1 VGPKG
6 QQGFCLCK
14 GLGIRRDKLFAL
26 KGRDTGSRKRKDGGL
41 IIPGLRDDNVV
52 DWLVAL
58 AEAGEADFHN
68 HAFSLLCFEY
78 DVARIGEREN

>member
-1 VGPKG
+1 MGPKG
-6 QQGFCLCK
+6 QQGFCWCK
-14 GLGIRRDKLFAL
+14 GLGIHRDKLFGPEGERHWI
-26 KGRDTGSRKRKDGGL
+26 KKEERRGL

-58 AEAGEADFHN
+58 AEAGEADFYN
-68 HAFSLLCFEY
+68 HVFSLLCFEY